1 MTTGTP
7 ELLVDGL
14 VFGEGPRW
22 RGDRLWFSDMHGE
35 AVHTVDLSGRLETV
49 VQLPGRRP
57 SGLGFLPDGTLL
69 IVSMLEREVLRWDG
83 RDLGVHADLRPLV
96 TDACND
102 MVVDARGN
110 AYVGS
115 FPPVAE
121 PQGVIVLIEPDGTA
135 RIATND
141 VVFPNGC
148 VIADDGR
155 GLIVAESIGRRFS
168 QFTILDDGSLVDRT
182 TFAECA
188 PRGPDGICID
198 AEGAIW
204 AAMPLA
210 HEFQRIASGGEILDT
225 IPMGE
230 RLAIACTLGGPDLQ
244 VLFLLSALEHAPDA
258 LHGTR
263 DATVHIVSADVPGTG
278 SP

>member
-1 MTTGTP
+1 MAINAP
-7 ELLVDGL
+7 DLLVDGL

-35 AVHTVDLSGRLETV
+35 AVQTVDLSGSLETV

-57 SGLGFLPDGTLL
+57 SGLGFLPDGSLL

-83 RDLGVHADLRPLV
+83 HDLSVHADLRPFV

-102 MVVDARGN
+102 MVVDAGGH

-121 PQGVIVLIEPDGTA
+121 PQGVIVRIDPDGTA
-135 RIATND
+135 RIATTD

-148 VIADDGR
+148 VITADGR
-155 GLIVAESIGRRFS
+155 TLIVAESIGRRFS
-168 QFTILDDGSLVDRT
+168 TFSILDDGLLVDRT

-188 PRGPDGICID
+188 PRGPDGICLD
-198 AEGAIW
+198 TEGAIW

-210 HEFQRIASGGEILDT
+210 HEFLRIAPGGEILDT
-225 IPMGE
+225 IPMGD
-230 RLAIACTLGGPDLQ
+230 RLAIACTLGGPDLKT
-244 VLFLLSALEHAPDA
+244 LFLLSALEHSAEA
-258 LHGTR
+258 LHGTT
-263 DATVHIVSADVPGTG
+263 DGIIQVVEVDVPGTG